1 LFYNMGNERFI
12 EIARPTGSDSIRDGR
27 GVAVADLNGDGR
39 QDLVIS
45 NNNMKPT
52 IYLNNVKRTGNWIE
66 LKLVGTRSNR
76 DAIGARVRLQI
87 TGKTMTR
94 VVEAG
99 SGYASE
105 SMFPVHFGLGQA
117 PSVEGIEID
126 WPSGQVQRFGRQ
138 QLAGKINQQL
148 IVHEGQEQLTAV
160 TTRWR

>member
-1 LFYNMGNERFI
+1 MGDERFI

-39 QDLVIS
+39 QDLIVS

-52 IYLNNVKRTGNWIE
+52 IYLNNLKHTGNWIE

-76 DAIGARVRLQI
+76 DAIGTRVRLEI

-117 PSVEGIEID
+117 ASVQGIEID
-126 WPSGQVQRFGRQ
+126 WPSGLVQRFSRQ
-138 QLAGKINQQL
+138 QLEGRINQQL
-148 IVHEGQEQLTAV
+148 IVQEGQEYLTVV
-160 TTRWR
+160 TTRW